1 MEDPRHPGLDPEET
15 ARLGKI
21 AVVAWIS
28 IAANAALAVTKIVGG
43 WVSGSLAVVG
53 DGIDSFGDIL
63 SSMLT
68 LVTTHII
75 SRPPDQRFPWGRQR
89 ADTVATKF
97 LAFVV
102 FFFGAQLSY
111 SSFLSLLA
119 NEARA
124 VPTVMA
130 FVVTGISIVVKIA
143 LAFLMFWS
151 GRNSNSGM
159 MVANG
164 KNMRGDV
171 VISGVVLLGLVFSQI
186 LGIGLIDLIFA
197 FLVGLWIM
205 RTGVEIFME
214 TNTELMDGMDDKT
227 LYFEVFDAVSSVPGA
242 LNPHRTRIRK
252 FANYYLIDI
261 DIEVDSSLT
270 VAAAHVISQRV
281 EDAIKHRLKNVY
293 DIMVHIEPEGN
304 VEHAEKFGL
313 NRESL

>member
-1 MEDPRHPGLDPEET
+1 MEDPRHPGLDPDET
-15 ARLGKI
+15 ARLGRI

-28 IAANAALAVTKIVGG
+28 IAANALLAATKIIGG

-63 SSMLT
+63 SSMMT
-68 LVTTHII
+68 LVTTLII
-75 SRPPDQRFPWGRQR
+75 SRPPDERFPWGRQR

-111 SSFLSLLA
+111 SSFVSLW
-119 NEARA
+119 NHEPRA
-124 VPTVMA
+124 IPGLVA
-130 FVVTGISIVVKIA
+130 FVVTIISIIVKVA
-143 LAFLMFWS
+143 LAFLLYRS
-151 GRNSNSGM
+151 GRSSNSGM
-159 MVANG
+159 MVANA
-164 KNMRGDV
+164 KNMRSDV
-171 VISGVVLLGLVFSQI
+171 VISVVVLLGLIFSHI
-186 LGIGLIDLIFA
+186 LGVGFIDLIFA

-205 RTGVEIFME
+205 RTGVEIFMD

-227 LYFEVFDAVSSVPGA
+227 LYFQVFDAVASVSGA

-270 VAAAHVISQRV
+270 VAAAHVISQHV
-281 EDAIKHRLKNVY
+281 EDAIKRRLKNVY

-313 NRESL
+313 DRQSL

>member
-1 MEDPRHPGLDPEET
+1 MEDPRHPGLDPEESS
-15 ARLGKI
+15 RLGKI
-21 AVVAWIS
+21 AVMAWVS

-43 WVSGSLAVVG
+43 WISGSLAVVG

-68 LVTTHII
+68 LVTTLII
-75 SRPPDQRFPWGRQR
+75 SRPPDERFPWGRQR

-111 SSFLSLLA
+111 SSFLSLW
-119 NEARA
+119 NHEPRA
-124 VPTVMA
+124 VPGLIA
-130 FVVTGISIVVKIA
+130 FIVTGVSIVVKVA
-143 LAFLMFWS
+143 LAFLLYWS
-151 GRNSNSGM
+151 GRNSSSGM
-159 MVANG
+159 MVANA
-164 KNMRGDV
+164 KNMRSDV
-171 VISGVVLLGLVFSQI
+171 VISVVVLLGLVFTQI

-197 FLVGLWIM
+197 FLVGIWIM
-205 RTGVEIFME
+205 RTGIEIFME

-261 DIEVDSSLT
+261 DIEVDPSLT
-270 VAAAHVISQRV
+270 VAAAHVISQKV
-281 EDAIKHRLKNVY
+281 ENAIKQRLKNVY

-304 VEHAEKFGL
+304 VEHTEKFGL
-313 NRESL
+313 DRKSL